1 MLTIRVEGYEIDL
14 TPLGDVLASTGV
26 ERSVLDQ
33 LSSPSL
39 SCNSIWSDTTLRD
52 AIATGLAT
60 SIPDRVP
67 VEDLPKLPDQL
78 ALLLRS
84 ELTLAASKY
93 SLSTEEKDGAEQL
106 LQDLIRPL
114 VYHLV
119 ERYYAEKPA
128 AEPEA
133 IVCRT
138 ISETIVANWQSI
150 KTDQWEIRLLD
161 SLVGPIGYEFRT
173 TNEVMYSKREMTA
186 EGDFFYTLAVSSA
199 KSLFAINLR

>member
-14 TPLGDVLASTGV
+14 APLEDVIASTGV
-26 ERSVLDQ
+26 DQSVLEQ
-33 LSSPSL
+33 LSSPSF
-39 SCNSIWSDTTLRD
+39 SCNPIWDDHVLRD

-60 SIPDRVP
+60 SIPAQVP
-67 VEDLPKLPDQL
+67 VEALPKLPDQL

-84 ELTLAASKY
+84 ELTLAANKY
-93 SLSTEEKDGAEQL
+93 PLNMEEKDCAEQL
-106 LQDLIRPL
+106 LQDLTRPL

-119 ERYYAEKPA
+119 ERHYAEKPA

-150 KTDQWEIRLLD
+150 QTDKWEVRLLD
-161 SLVGPIGYEFRT
+161 SLIGPIGYEFRT
-173 TNEVMYSKREMTA
+173 SDEVMYSKRKMTA
-186 EGDFFYTLAVSSA
+186 EGEFFYMLAVSSA
-199 KSLFAINLR
+199 KSLFAVNLG